1 MVTPPSYT
9 RRLLNQRT
17 ASKGR
22 SLQCP
27 EGYTQRRGYVRRFG
41 KNIIDKGYTV
51 KRRDGKTYR
60 IKPEKEAVEVKPVC
74 VKDRHPPGKLYG
86 HIRRGEFKKHG
97 YSYIADMKA
106 RRDALEKAVVE
117 FGAPSVYYKLRALV
131 RAAKRSVPEASKVF
145 KEDMHWIDEKYKLK
159 GH

>member
-97 YSYIADMKA
+97 YSYIADMKT